1 MILDAAKKIFSL
13 ITRVNRYDPTEKN
26 TLFFFNQILLMRQG
40 NYFLNLQEHFPIWKY
55 LAILLITHFFPV
67 FQQ

>member
-40 NYFLNLQEHFPIWKY
+40 NYFLNLQEHFPI
-55 LAILLITHFFPV
+55 
-67 FQQ
+67 